1 MQNLPYLAIFSVHSG
16 HCIPVPFRS
25 GPFRGLF
32 RCKYRNNKIPKI
44 WLVNSTGMAPESTG
58 MTGIWQE
65 SVGHEQELLVAQEE
79 AGLLLGPF

>member
-1 MQNLPYLAIFSVHSG
+1 
-16 HCIPVPFRS
+16 
-25 GPFRGLF
+25 
-32 RCKYRNNKIPKI
+32 
-44 WLVNSTGMAPESTG
+44 MAPESTG